1 MEAQERIL
9 LEDVFGLTLTDVCG
23 GALEKMSPSDKQKLA
38 TLKARLQKGEP
49 VQYVTGKA
57 PFCGRFFHVEP
68 GVLIPRPETEEL
80 VDIVISMVN
89 GQCSTVNGSHPL
101 NILDIGTGS
110 GCIAISLALQE
121 NTNVTA
127 WDISEKALAIARKNA
142 EHLKASV
149 SFECQDIFKVS
160 KVSVPVWDIIIS
172 NPPYIC
178 HKEAPDMEANVLDH
192 EPHEA
197 LFVPD
202 EKPLLFYEAI
212 GKYAQQG
219 LKLNGLLAFEINP
232 LYANLLYDSLSHQ
245 GFHDISIINDS
256 FGKQRFILCYR

>member
-1 MEAQERIL
+1 MDAQERIL

-23 GALEKMSPSDKQKLA
+23 GALEKMSPSDKQKLDA
-38 TLKARLQKGEP
+38 LKARLQKGEP

-57 PFCGRFFHVEP
+57 PFCGHIFHVEP

-89 GQCSTVNGSHPL
+89 GQSPLLTPNSPL

-178 HKEAPDMEANVLDH
+178 HKEAADMEANVLDH

-202 EKPLLFYEAI
+202 DKPLLFYEAI
-212 GKYAQQG
+212 AKYALQG
-219 LKLNGLLAFEINP
+219 LKPDGLLAFEINP
-232 LYANLLYDSLSHQ
+232 LYANQLSETLSRQ
-245 GFHDISIINDS
+245 GFHNVSILNDS

>member
-1 MEAQERIL
+1 ML
-9 LEDVFGLTLTDVCG
+9 
-23 GALEKMSPSDKQKLA
+23 GA
-38 TLKARLQKGEP
+38 T
-49 VQYVTGKA
+49 
-57 PFCGRFFHVEP
+57 
-68 GVLIPRPETEEL
+68 
-80 VDIVISMVN
+80 
-89 GQCSTVNGSHPL
+89 
-101 NILDIGTGS
+101 
-110 GCIAISLALQE
+110 
-121 NTNVTA
+121 
-127 WDISEKALAIARKNA
+127 
-142 EHLKASV
+142 V
-149 SFECQDIFKVS
+149 SFECQDIFKAS
-160 KVSVPVWDIIIS
+160 YPQAPPWDIIIS

-202 EKPLLFYEAI
+202 EEPLLFYEAI

>member
-49 VQYVTGKA
+49 VQYVTGKS

-80 VDIVISMVN
+80 VDMVISAMSV
-89 GQCSTVNGSHPL
+89 GSRPL

-110 GCIAISLALQE
+110 GCIAISLALQKD
-121 NTNVTA
+121 TNVTA
-127 WDISEKALAIARKNA
+127 WDISEKALAIADKNTKA
-142 EHLKASV
+142 LKATV
-149 SFECQDIFKVS
+149 AFECQDIFKAS
-160 KVSVPVWDIIIS
+160 YPQEPSWDIIIS

-178 HKEAPDMEANVLDH
+178 RKEAALMESNVLDH

-202 EKPLLFYEAI
+202 EEPLLFYEAI
-212 GKYAQQG
+212 GKYAQHG
-219 LKLNGLLAFEINP
+219 LKQNGLLAFEINP
-232 LYANLLYDSLSHQ
+232 LYANQLSNTLSDQ
-245 GFHDISIINDS
+245 GFHDISIVNDS

>member
-49 VQYVTGKA
+49 VQYITGKA

-80 VDIVISMVN
+80 VDIVISAMSV
-89 GQCSTVNGSHPL
+89 GSRPL

-110 GCIAISLALQE
+110 GCIAISLALQKD
-121 NTNVTA
+121 TNVTA
-127 WDISEKALAIARKNA
+127 WDISEKALAIAGKNA
-142 EHLKASV
+142 EALKATV
-149 SFECQDIFKVS
+149 AFECQDIFKAS
-160 KVSVPVWDIIIS
+160 CPQEPYWDIIIS

-178 HKEAPDMEANVLDH
+178 RKEAALMESNVLDH

-202 EKPLLFYEAI
+202 EEPLLFYEAI

-219 LKLNGLLAFEINP
+219 LKQNGLLAFEINP
-232 LYANLLYDSLSHQ
+232 LYANQLSNTLSDQ
-245 GFHDISIINDS
+245 GFHDISIVNDS

>member
-49 VQYVTGKA
+49 VQYITGKA

-80 VDIVISMVN
+80 VDIVISAMSV
-89 GQCSTVNGSHPL
+89 GSRPL

-110 GCIAISLALQE
+110 GCIAISLALQKD
-121 NTNVTA
+121 TNVTA
-127 WDISEKALAIARKNA
+127 WDISEKALAIASKNA
-142 EHLKASV
+142 EMLKATV
-149 SFECQDIFKVS
+149 SFECRDILKVS
-160 KVSVPVWDIIIS
+160 CPQEPYWDIIIS

-178 HKEAPDMEANVLDH
+178 KKEAVLMEANVLDH

-202 EKPLLFYEAI
+202 EEPLLFYEAI

-219 LKLNGLLAFEINP
+219 LKQNGLLAFEINP
-232 LYANLLYDSLSHQ
+232 LYANQLSNTLSHQ
-245 GFHDISIINDS
+245 GFHDISIVNDS

>member
-49 VQYVTGKA
+49 VQYITGKS

-80 VDIVISMVN
+80 VDMVISAMSV
-89 GQCSTVNGSHPL
+89 GSRPL

-110 GCIAISLALQE
+110 GCIAISLALQKD
-121 NTNVTA
+121 TNVTA
-127 WDISEKALAIARKNA
+127 WDISEKALAIADKNA
-142 EHLKASV
+142 EMLKATV
-149 SFECQDIFKVS
+149 AFECQDIFKAS
-160 KVSVPVWDIIIS
+160 CPQEPYWDIIIS

-178 HKEAPDMEANVLDH
+178 RKEAALMESNVLDH

-202 EKPLLFYEAI
+202 EEPLLFYEAI

-219 LKLNGLLAFEINP
+219 LTPGGLLAFEINP
-232 LYANLLYDSLSHQ
+232 LYANQLSNTLSDQ
-245 GFHDISIINDS
+245 GFHDISIVNDS

>member
-9 LEDVFGLTLTDVCG
+9 LEDVFGLTLTNVCG
-23 GALEKMSPSDKQKLA
+23 GALEKMSPSDKQRYS

-80 VDIVISMVN
+80 VDTVISAMSV
-89 GQCSTVNGSHPL
+89 GSQPL

-110 GCIAISLALQE
+110 GCIAISLALQKD
-121 NTNVTA
+121 TKVTA
-127 WDISEKALAIARKNA
+127 WDISEKALAIAGKNA
-142 EHLKASV
+142 EMLGATV
-149 SFECQDIFKVS
+149 SFECQDIFKAS
-160 KVSVPVWDIIIS
+160 YPQAPSWDIIIS

-178 HKEAPDMEANVLDH
+178 RKEAALMESNVLDH

-202 EKPLLFYEAI
+202 EEPLLFYEAI

-219 LKLNGLLAFEINP
+219 LKQNGLLAFEINP
-232 LYANLLYDSLSHQ
+232 LYANQLYDSLSHQ

>member
-1 MEAQERIL
+1 M

-80 VDIVISMVN
+80 VDVVISAM
-89 GQCSTVNGSHPL
+89 SIGSRPL

-110 GCIAISLALQE
+110 GCIAITLALQKD
-121 NTNVTA
+121 TNVTA
-127 WDISEKALAIARKNA
+127 WDISKKALAIASKNA
-142 EHLKASV
+142 EALKATV
-149 SFECQDIFKVS
+149 SFECQDIFKAS
-160 KVSVPVWDIIIS
+160 YSQEPYWDIIVS

-178 HKEAPDMEANVLDH
+178 QKEATLMESNVLDH

-202 EKPLLFYEAI
+202 GEPLLFYEAI

-219 LKLNGLLAFEINP
+219 LKQNGLLAFEINP
-232 LYANLLYDSLSHQ
+232 LYANQLSNTLSDQ
-245 GFHDISIINDS
+245 GFHDISIVNDS

>member
-80 VDIVISMVN
+80 VDVVISTMSV
-89 GQCSTVNGSHPL
+89 GSRPL

-110 GCIAISLALQE
+110 GCIAISLALQKD
-121 NTNVTA
+121 TNVTA
-127 WDISEKALAIARKNA
+127 WDISEKALAIADKNA
-142 EHLKASV
+142 KALKATV
-149 SFECQDIFKVS
+149 SFECQDIFKA
-160 KVSVPVWDIIIS
+160 PCPQDTCWDIIIS

-178 HKEAPDMEANVLDH
+178 KKEAALMESNVLDH

-202 EKPLLFYEAI
+202 EEPLLFYEAI
-212 GKYAQQG
+212 GRYAQQG
-219 LKLNGLLAFEINP
+219 LKQNGLLAFEINP
-232 LYANLLYDSLSHQ
+232 LYANQLYDTLSHQ
-245 GFHDISIINDS
+245 GFHDISIVNDS
-256 FGKQRFILCYR
+256 FGKQRFILCYK

>member
-49 VQYVTGKA
+49 VQYVTGKV

-80 VDIVISMVN
+80 VDIVISTMSV
-89 GQCSTVNGSHPL
+89 GSRPL

-110 GCIAISLALQE
+110 GCIAISLALQKG
-121 NTNVTA
+121 TNVTA
-127 WDISEKALAIARKNA
+127 WDISAKALAIAGKNA
-142 EHLKASV
+142 EMLKATV
-149 SFECQDIFKVS
+149 SFECRDILKVS
-160 KVSVPVWDIIIS
+160 YPQEPSWDIIIS

-178 HKEAPDMEANVLDH
+178 KKEAALMESNVLDH

-202 EKPLLFYEAI
+202 EEPLLFYEAI

-219 LKLNGLLAFEINP
+219 LKQNGLLAFEINP
-232 LYANLLYDSLSHQ
+232 LYANQLYDSLSHQ
-245 GFHDISIINDS
+245 GFHDISIVNDS

>member
-23 GALEKMSPSDKQKLA
+23 GALEKMSPSDKQKYDI
-38 TLKARLQKGEP
+38 LKARLQKGEP

-80 VDIVISMVN
+80 VDVVISTMSV
-89 GQCSTVNGSHPL
+89 GSRPL

-121 NTNVTA
+121 DTNVTA
-127 WDISEKALAIARKNA
+127 WDISEKALSIARKNA
-142 EHLKASV
+142 EILKATV
-149 SFECQDIFKVS
+149 SFECQDILKVLYPQDS
-160 KVSVPVWDIIIS
+160 FWDIIIS

-178 HKEAPDMEANVLDH
+178 KKEAALMETNVLDH

-202 EKPLLFYEAI
+202 EEPLLFYEAI
-212 GKYAQQG
+212 GKYAIEG
-219 LKLNGLLAFEINP
+219 LKTNGLLAFEINP
-232 LYANLLYDSLSHQ
+232 LYANQLYDTLSHQ
-245 GFHDISIINDS
+245 GFHDISIVNDS
-256 FGKQRFILCYR
+256 FGKQRFTLCYR

>member
-80 VDIVISMVN
+80 VDMVIDAMSV
-89 GQCSTVNGSHPL
+89 GSRPL

-110 GCIAISLALQE
+110 GCIAITLALQKH
-121 NTNVTA
+121 TNVTA
-127 WDISEKALAIARKNA
+127 WDISEKALAIAGKNA
-142 EHLKASV
+142 EMLKATV
-149 SFECQDIFKVS
+149 SFECQDIFKAS
-160 KVSVPVWDIIIS
+160 CPQEPYWDIIIS

-178 HKEAPDMEANVLDH
+178 KKEAVLMESNVLDH

-202 EKPLLFYEAI
+202 EEPLLFYEAI

-219 LKLNGLLAFEINP
+219 LKQNGLLAFEINP
-232 LYANLLYDSLSHQ
+232 LYANLLYESLSDQ
-245 GFHDISIINDS
+245 GFHDISIVNDS

>member
-1 MEAQERIL
+1 M

-80 VDIVISMVN
+80 VDMVIDAMSV
-89 GQCSTVNGSHPL
+89 GSRPL

-110 GCIAISLALQE
+110 GCIAITLALQKH
-121 NTNVTA
+121 TNVTA
-127 WDISEKALAIARKNA
+127 WDISEKALAIAGKNA
-142 EHLKASV
+142 EMLKATV
-149 SFECQDIFKVS
+149 SFECQDIFKAS
-160 KVSVPVWDIIIS
+160 CPQEPYWDIIIS

-178 HKEAPDMEANVLDH
+178 KKEAVLMESNVLDH

-202 EKPLLFYEAI
+202 EEPLLFYEAI

-219 LKLNGLLAFEINP
+219 LKQNGLLAFEINP
-232 LYANLLYDSLSHQ
+232 LYANLLYESLSDQ
-245 GFHDISIINDS
+245 GFHDISIVNDS